1 MQATKTQVMES
12 NDTLEVMD
20 SNETIDPSD
29 GLPRVRESRR
39 QDNSE
44 ESSGKIRRGLLY
56 MLLAA
61 VLFYFAGGYN
71 PMEFPLNV
79 VPPVLDIFL
88 PLLFLGGLGMVLLA
102 VIRRP
107 GSAPAEVRS

>member
-1 MQATKTQVMES
+1 MVEMKYQMQKMWDALK
-12 NDTLEVMD
+12 DTDV
-20 SNETIDPSD
+20 
-29 GLPRVRESRR
+29 G
-39 QDNSE
+39 E
-44 ESSGKIRRGLLY
+44 ESSGMIRRGLLY

-79 VPPVLDIFL
+79 IPPVLDIFL

-107 GSAPAEVRS
+107 RSALAEVRS

>member
-1 MQATKTQVMES
+1 MAEVKYQMQKMWDALQ
-12 NDTLEVMD
+12 DTDAGEV
-20 SNETIDPSD
+20 
-29 GLPRVRESRR
+29 G
-39 QDNSE
+39 
-44 ESSGKIRRGLLY
+44 SGMIRRGLLY

-79 VPPVLDIFL
+79 IPPVLDIYL

-102 VIRRP
+102 MIRGPR
-107 GSAPAEVRS
+107 SAPAEVRS

>member
-1 MQATKTQVMES
+1 MAEGRYQMQKLWDALK
-12 NDTLEVMD
+12 DTD
-20 SNETIDPSD
+20 A
-29 GLPRVRESRR
+29 
-39 QDNSE
+39 SE
-44 ESSGKIRRGLLY
+44 EGSGMIRRGLLY

-79 VPPVLDIFL
+79 IPAVLDIFL

-102 VIRRP
+102 VIRGP

>member
-1 MQATKTQVMES
+1 MAEMKYQMQKMWDALK
-12 NDTLEVMD
+12 DTDV
-20 SNETIDPSD
+20 
-29 GLPRVRESRR
+29 G
-39 QDNSE
+39 E
-44 ESSGKIRRGLLY
+44 EGSGTIRRGLLY

-61 VLFYFAGGYN
+61 VLFYFVGGYN

-79 VPPVLDIFL
+79 IPPVLDIFL

-107 GSAPAEVRS
+107 RSALAEVRS

>member
-1 MQATKTQVMES
+1 MAEVKYQMQKMWDALK
-12 NDTLEVMD
+12 DTDVGEED
-20 SNETIDPSD
+20 S
-29 GLPRVRESRR
+29 GM
-39 QDNSE
+39 
-44 ESSGKIRRGLLY
+44 IRRGLLY

-79 VPPVLDIFL
+79 IPSVLDIFL

-102 VIRRP
+102 VIRGPVQLQR
-107 GSAPAEVRS
+107 R

>member
-1 MQATKTQVMES
+1 MQATKSQVMES

-20 SNETIDPSD
+20 SNETTDPSD
-29 GLPRVRESRR
+29 GLPRVREWRR
-39 QDNSE
+39 QDISE
-44 ESSGKIRRGLLY
+44 QSSGKMRRALLY
-56 MLLAA
+56 MRLAA
-61 VLFYFAGGYN
+61 VLYYFAGGYN

-79 VPPVLDIFL
+79 IPPVLDIFL

-107 GSAPAEVRS
+107 PSAPA

>member
-1 MQATKTQVMES
+1 MAEVKYQMQKMWDALK
-12 NDTLEVMD
+12 DTDV
-20 SNETIDPSD
+20 
-29 GLPRVRESRR
+29 G
-39 QDNSE
+39 E
-44 ESSGKIRRGLLY
+44 ERPGMIRRGLLY

-79 VPPVLDIFL
+79 IPSVLDIFL

-102 VIRRP
+102 VIRGP

>member
-1 MQATKTQVMES
+1 MAEVKYQMQKMWDALK
-12 NDTLEVMD
+12 DTDV
-20 SNETIDPSD
+20 
-29 GLPRVRESRR
+29 G
-39 QDNSE
+39 E
-44 ESSGKIRRGLLY
+44 ESSGTSRRGLLY

-71 PMEFPLNV
+71 PMEFPLNAI
-79 VPPVLDIFL
+79 PPVLDIFL

-107 GSAPAEVRS
+107 RSVPAEVRS

>member
-1 MQATKTQVMES
+1 MEATKSQVMES
-12 NDTLEVMD
+12 KDTLEVMD
-20 SNETIDPSD
+20 SNETIDPND
-29 GLPRVRESRR
+29 GLPRVRESRQ

-44 ESSGKIRRGLLY
+44 ESSGMVRRGLLY

-61 VLFYFAGGYN
+61 VLYYFAGGYN

-79 VPPVLDIFL
+79 IPPVLDIFL

-107 GSAPAEVRS
+107 PSAPA

>member
-1 MQATKTQVMES
+1 MAEVKYQMQKMWDALKDADV
-12 NDTLEVMD
+12 D
-20 SNETIDPSD
+20 
-29 GLPRVRESRR
+29 
-39 QDNSE
+39 E
-44 ESSGKIRRGLLY
+44 ESSGMIRRGLLY

-79 VPPVLDIFL
+79 IPPVLDIFL

-107 GSAPAEVRS
+107 RSALAEVRS

>member
-1 MQATKTQVMES
+1 MAEVKYQMQKMWDALK
-12 NDTLEVMD
+12 DTDV
-20 SNETIDPSD
+20 
-29 GLPRVRESRR
+29 G
-39 QDNSE
+39 E
-44 ESSGKIRRGLLY
+44 ESSGMIRRGLLY

-107 GSAPAEVRS
+107 RSAPAEVRL

>member
-1 MQATKTQVMES
+1 MAEVKYQMQKMWDALK
-12 NDTLEVMD
+12 DTDV
-20 SNETIDPSD
+20 
-29 GLPRVRESRR
+29 G
-39 QDNSE
+39 E
-44 ESSGKIRRGLLY
+44 ESSGMIRRGLLY

-79 VPPVLDIFL
+79 IPPVLDIFL
-88 PLLFLGGLGMVLLA
+88 PLLFLRGLGMVLLA

-107 GSAPAEVRS
+107 RSAPAEVRA

>member
-1 MQATKTQVMES
+1 MGDVKYQMQKMWDALKGTDV
-12 NDTLEVMD
+12 
-20 SNETIDPSD
+20 
-29 GLPRVRESRR
+29 G
-39 QDNSE
+39 E
-44 ESSGKIRRGLLY
+44 ERPGMIRRGLLY

-79 VPPVLDIFL
+79 IPPVLDIYL

-102 VIRRP
+102 MIRRP
-107 GSAPAEVRS
+107 RSAPAEVRS

>member
-1 MQATKTQVMES
+1 MEATKTQVMES

-20 SNETIDPSD
+20 SNETIDPND

-39 QDNSE
+39 QDISQ
-44 ESSGKIRRGLLY
+44 ESSGMIRRGLLY

-79 VPPVLDIFL
+79 IPPVLDIYL

-107 GSAPAEVRS
+107 RSAPAEVRP

>member
-1 MQATKTQVMES
+1 MAEVKYQMQKMWDALK
-12 NDTLEVMD
+12 DTDV
-20 SNETIDPSD
+20 
-29 GLPRVRESRR
+29 G
-39 QDNSE
+39 E
-44 ESSGKIRRGLLY
+44 ESSGMIRRGLLY

-79 VPPVLDIFL
+79 IPPVLDIFL

-107 GSAPAEVRS
+107 RSALAEVRS

>member
-20 SNETIDPSD
+20 SNETTDPSD
-29 GLPRVRESRR
+29 GLPQVRESRR
-39 QDNSE
+39 QDISE

-61 VLFYFAGGYN
+61 VLYYFAGGYN

-79 VPPVLDIFL
+79 IPPVLDIFL

-107 GSAPAEVRS
+107 PSAPA

>member
-1 MQATKTQVMES
+1 MAEVKYQMQKMWDALK
-12 NDTLEVMD
+12 DTDV
-20 SNETIDPSD
+20 
-29 GLPRVRESRR
+29 G
-39 QDNSE
+39 E
-44 ESSGKIRRGLLY
+44 ESSGTIRRGLPY

-107 GSAPAEVRS
+107 GSALAEVRL

>member
-1 MQATKTQVMES
+1 MA
-12 NDTLEVMD
+12 EVKYQIQKLWD
-20 SNETIDPSD
+20 ALKDPD
-29 GLPRVRESRR
+29 VGEKG
-39 QDNSE
+39 
-44 ESSGKIRRGLLY
+44 SGMIRRGLLY

-79 VPPVLDIFL
+79 IPPVLDIYL

-102 VIRRP
+102 MIRRP
-107 GSAPAEVRS
+107 RSAPAEARS

>member
-1 MQATKTQVMES
+1 MAEVKYQMQKMWDALK
-12 NDTLEVMD
+12 DTDV
-20 SNETIDPSD
+20 
-29 GLPRVRESRR
+29 G
-39 QDNSE
+39 E
-44 ESSGKIRRGLLY
+44 ESSGMTRRGLLY

>member
-1 MQATKTQVMES
+1 MAEVKYQMQKMWDALK
-12 NDTLEVMD
+12 DTDV
-20 SNETIDPSD
+20 
-29 GLPRVRESRR
+29 G
-39 QDNSE
+39 E
-44 ESSGKIRRGLLY
+44 ESSGTIRRGLLY

-79 VPPVLDIFL
+79 IPPVLDIFL

-107 GSAPAEVRS
+107 RSVPAEVRL